1 MRTYQMLLCLFL
13 GIFFAVKSYAQQA
26 DKVLGVWLTEDKQ
39 GKIQIYKQGN
49 AYFGK
54 IISGNEPNRVDDKN
68 PDEKLRSR
76 KLIGAVILSNFVFD
90 GKGTWEDGKIY
101 DPNNGKTYSCL
112 MKFKNDNTLEIR
124 GYVGIAMFGRTA
136 YWTRSN

>member
-1 MRTYQMLLCLFL
+1 MRTYQMILCLFL
-13 GIFFAVKSYAQQA
+13 GIFLGSKGYAQQA
-26 DKVLGVWLTEDKQ
+26 DKVLGVWLTDDKQ
-39 GKIQIYKQGN
+39 GKIQIYKQDN
-49 AYFGK
+49 SFFGK
-54 IISGNEPNRVDDKN
+54 IISGNDPNRVDSNN

-76 KLIGAVILSNFVFD
+76 KLIGTVILSNFVFD
-90 GKGTWEDGKIY
+90 GKATWEDGKIY

-112 MKFKNDNTLEIR
+112 MKLKDANTLEIR